1 MKKVLLILISVFI
14 FTACNLIDKKPK
26 TIQLENPRTQICLT
40 DTSILLPSFTTI
52 TKGENI
58 EFTTQLQ
65 FKKDGVYLLS
75 QEKLLSAKISLEYT
89 DSIRKSNDGFHMTNN
104 TDNVGLN
111 YISKDDKSN
120 FVYFAPYNKFMKGR
134 SNQVKECR
142 IKYYADAKYK
152 TEDYAKDE
160 ASFNKNE
167 FDQYMGTLKT
177 NLQ

>member
-1 MKKVLLILISVFI
+1 MKKVLPILIFI
-14 FTACNLIDKKPK
+14 FIFAGCNLIQKKPK

-75 QEKLLSAKISLEYT
+75 PNKLLSTKISLEYA
-89 DSIRKSNDGFHMTNN
+89 DSIRKSNDGFHMSNN
-104 TDNVGLN
+104 TDNVGLE
-111 YISKDDKSN
+111 YISKDDQSN
-120 FVYFAPYNKFMKGR
+120 FIYFAPYSKFMKGR
-134 SNQVKECR
+134 SDQIKVCT
-142 IKYYADAKYK
+142 IKYYANDKYN
-152 TEDYAKDE
+152 TADYKKDE
-160 ASFNKNE
+160 AYFNKKE
-167 FDQYMGTLKT
+167 FDQYMGSLKT